1 MLLRLLSLSNN
12 FPNRAYATK
21 YKDLKYPL
29 VICFSLFLISN
40 IFYATVSPTENH
52 AQMGINVLTGF
63 GQAGPLTLI
72 TPIIQFS
79 SPHPL
84 LATAS
89 GLAAVSRAVGGA
101 FGSAVLDAIVNG
113 HLRSTL
119 EPSVSGAATNAGLP
133 ASSVPELMAA
143 FSAGAGFE
151 SVPGINATI
160 LEAASDASH
169 WAYAHAYRLAW
180 SSVIPFVALAII
192 GILWLKD
199 VKEMMTEHVEASVE
213 PGAAQPDAHLE
224 A

>member
-1 MLLRLLSLSNN
+1 MPAIIGSWIIS
-12 FPNRAYATK
+12 AYATK
-21 YKDLKYPL
+21 YKELKYPL
-29 VICFSLFLISN
+29 VICFTLFLVSS

-72 TPIIQFS
+72 TPIIQYS
-79 SPHPL
+79 SPHAL
-84 LATAS
+84 IATAS
-89 GLAAVSRAVGGA
+89 GLAAVARAVGGA

-113 HLRSTL
+113 HLDSTL
-119 EPSVSGAATNAGLP
+119 DLAVGSAATKAGLP
-133 ASSVPELMAA
+133 ASSVPALMAA
-143 FSAGAGFE
+143 FASGTGFG
-151 SVPGINATI
+151 SVPGINSTI

-192 GILWLKD
+192 GILCLKD

-213 PGAAQPDAHLE
+213 PGAAQRE
-224 A
+224 ASHEVNHEL